1 MYSDARF
8 KFDSF
13 LTGFCIFA
21 ATIKLASRGESSTYS
36 LKTYVTGK
44 LKPLNLTN
52 FRFTNAKD
60 ATLFSFALN
69 VCYTYQEVGRHIISM
84 GLLETTNISTVDQ
97 KSYLNKNLG
106 NQALFSDE
114 ESSYL

>member
-1 MYSDARF
+1 MYNDARF

-44 LKPLNLTN
+44 LKPLKLTI
-52 FRFTNAKD
+52 FDSPTPKMQRFPLLHSMY
-60 ATLFSFALN
+60 AT
-69 VCYTYQEVGRHIISM
+69 RI
-84 GLLETTNISTVDQ
+84 
-97 KSYLNKNLG
+97 KK
-106 NQALFSDE
+106 
-114 ESSYL
+114 

>member
-36 LKTYVTGK
+36 LKTYVTGY
-44 LKPLNLTN
+44 LTN

-60 ATLFSFALN
+60 ATLSSFALN
-69 VCYTYQEVGRHIISM
+69 VCYTYQEVGR
-84 GLLETTNISTVDQ
+84 L
-97 KSYLNKNLG
+97 
-106 NQALFSDE
+106 
-114 ESSYL
+114 